1 MMSNTEPKVTVLV
14 THEDAKKAI
23 RLLTELL
30 PFIQDYGIEAER
42 TCKFCGA
49 SAWTDENDEPIQP
62 IQHATYCEFD
72 QAISLVKKYS

>member
-1 MMSNTEPKVTVLV
+1 MTKPNTKVIPLI
-14 THEDAKKAI
+14 THKDAQTAL

-30 PFIQDYGIEAER
+30 PFLQDYGIELER
-42 TCKFCGA
+42 TCLFCGH
-49 SAWTDENDEPIQP
+49 SAWVDENDEPIQP